1 MRNSKIETP
10 LSRNDH
16 VCSEILSTLFLLFFA
31 KKTDCIMRKLEHFYG
46 GIIMRF
52 REVEKNIENEKL
64 NENKKEEE
72 FKKIKPETNMTMEEA
87 EAFWNDIFASI
98 RES

>member
-1 MRNSKIETP
+1 
-10 LSRNDH
+10 
-16 VCSEILSTLFLLFFA
+16 
-31 KKTDCIMRKLEHFYG
+31 
-46 GIIMRF
+46 MRF

-87 EAFWNDIFASI
+87 EAYWNDVFASI

>member
-1 MRNSKIETP
+1 
-10 LSRNDH
+10 
-16 VCSEILSTLFLLFFA
+16 
-31 KKTDCIMRKLEHFYG
+31 MRKLEHFYG

-87 EAFWNDIFASI
+87 EAFWNDVFASI